1 MKNILVAA
9 AAAALSFS
17 VAATPVQQD
26 KDINSYLTLD
36 DFPLV
41 TEQAAYCVGL
51 TASVTQLADAAGEE
65 GVAFVAA
72 VTTIGLV
79 EFLPTDENDKVLKND
94 GIEAAVKAGKD
105 LYVDAIFG
113 KNDEMVGL
121 AGSEFIKCIELNQK
135 MHDELNGGEV
145 IDPSSAFNFDP
156 REIYVTFS

>member
-17 VAATPVQQD
+17 VAAAPVQQG

-41 TEQAAYCVGL
+41 TEQAAYCIGL
-51 TASVTQLADAAGEE
+51 TASVTQLADAAGED
-65 GVAFVAA
+65 GIAFIAA
-72 VTTIGLV
+72 VTTVGLV
-79 EFLPTDENDKVLKND
+79 EFLPADEDGKVIKND
-94 GIEAAVKAGKD
+94 GIEAAAKAGKD

-113 KNDEMVGL
+113 QNDSMVNL
-121 AGSEFIKCIELNQK
+121 AGNEFIQCVELNQK
-135 MHDELNGGEV
+135 MHNELNGGDV